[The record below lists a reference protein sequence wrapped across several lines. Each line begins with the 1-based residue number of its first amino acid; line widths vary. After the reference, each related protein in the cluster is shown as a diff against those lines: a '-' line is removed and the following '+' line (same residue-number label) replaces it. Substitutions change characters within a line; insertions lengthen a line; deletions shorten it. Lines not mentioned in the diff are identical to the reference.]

1 MTESWDLCPSQ
12 ELWAARG
19 LHHHRKPV
27 RTVGGL
33 ISTDGSDYALG
44 VQTRSINPK
53 DSVPFPILIRKE
65 GVLNGGEGKKSFRG
79 NSRKRN
85 MQQFVSGDHCCK
97 SAGRAQADSLCRR
110 TSPDPQGAEDAPC
123 SARPSPVSRCRY
135 DVTLKRPAHGA
146 IFSVRI

>member
-1 MTESWDLCPSQ
+1 MAVTESWDLCPSQ

-33 ISTDGSDYALG
+33 ISTDGTDYALG

-65 GVLNGGEGKKSFRG
+65 GVLNGGGGWEEIIQRKFKKE
-79 NSRKRN
+79 K
-85 MQQFVSGDHCCK
+85 H
-97 SAGRAQADSLCRR
+97 AA
-110 TSPDPQGAEDAPC
+110 
-123 SARPSPVSRCRY
+123 
-135 DVTLKRPAHGA
+135 
-146 IFSVRI
+146 VRFW

>member
-33 ISTDGSDYALG
+33 ISTDGTDYALG

-65 GVLNGGEGKKSFRG
+65 GVLNGGGVGRNHSEEIQERETCSSSFLVIIAASLRGEPRPTPYAEGPHRTPRVPRTPPAAPG
-79 NSRKRN
+79 PALCP
-85 MQQFVSGDHCCK
+85 V
-97 SAGRAQADSLCRR
+97 ADMML
-110 TSPDPQGAEDAPC
+110 
-123 SARPSPVSRCRY
+123 
-135 DVTLKRPAHGA
+135 H
-146 IFSVRI
+146 